1 MNQTQRAIIH
11 EMKKHPSITSA
22 ELARILELTPS
33 DIRHHLAGLLAEGW
47 VVMTDEQ
54 PAKGRGRPAHR
65 YQLGSRAK
73 SEAISSLLQA
83 VMKATILTLP
93 ENEQTA
99 ALHRV
104 AESLAGSTPPSPS
117 MSISL
122 TRTVNRLNELG
133 YRARWEARAGAPR
146 IYLDYSPYENIAKQ
160 IPLLQTFDAILLEN
174 LLQRPVRQD
183 STEIN
188 QKYHSFL
195 VG

>member
-1 MNQTQRAIIH
+1 MNQTQRAILH
-11 EMKKHPSITSA
+11 ELQQHPSITSA

-33 DIRHHLAGLLAEGW
+33 DIRHHLADLLAEGW
-47 VVMTDEQ
+47 VVHTNDQ

-73 SEAISSLLQA
+73 SEAISLLLQA
-83 VMKATILTLP
+83 VLNTTLLALP
-93 ENEQTA
+93 EDEQAA
-99 ALHRV
+99 ALRKV
-104 AESLAGSTPPSPS
+104 AQTLAGVTPHSPS
-117 MSISL
+117 LSISL

-146 IYLDYSPYENIAKQ
+146 IFLDYSPYETLTKQ
-160 IPLLQTFDAILLEN
+160 IPLLQSFDAILLEN
-174 LLQRPVRQD
+174 LLQRSVRQI
-183 STEIN
+183 SSEIN